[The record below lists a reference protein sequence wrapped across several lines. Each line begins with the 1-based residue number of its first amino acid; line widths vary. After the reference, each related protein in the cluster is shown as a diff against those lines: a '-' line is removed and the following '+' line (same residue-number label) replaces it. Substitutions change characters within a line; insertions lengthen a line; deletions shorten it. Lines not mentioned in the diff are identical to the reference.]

1 MRGAALKFLQGELAS
16 KRRGVT
22 REVSPRAH
30 RSARIIGADALRI
43 VLISREPS
51 DGQERNQNNK
61 DNPNINAHQSMSLR
75 QRGLAKR
82 PDPADA
88 ADGPGA
94 SPAGPLPS
102 AAWAAARRAMG
113 TRNGEHET

>member
-1 MRGAALKFLQGELAS
+1 MAARASELIAIEGLAS
-16 KRRGVT
+16 KRRGVM

-61 DNPNINAHQSMSLR
+61 DDPNINAHQSSNY
-75 QRGLAKR
+75 QK
-82 PDPADA
+82 
-88 ADGPGA
+88 
-94 SPAGPLPS
+94 
-102 AAWAAARRAMG
+102 
-113 TRNGEHET
+113 